1 MRKQKLVVV
10 GIGHVGASVL
20 SDAMK
25 LGLFSEIALIDIKE
39 DVARGEALDQTHATP
54 LNTMANTEVY
64 AAGYEACSDAD
75 VIIVSAGASL
85 VPDEENPIPDRALL
99 AETSGEVIREVME
112 GITSYTTEAVVILIT
127 NPLDSMVYIAE
138 NEFNYPRGKVFGT
151 GTMLDSARLR
161 RVIADNYDVDPK
173 SVSGYMM
180 GEHGLTA
187 FPVMSRLSIQG
198 FKEEEVDAVFN
209 GEEKLDRSIIQ
220 KRVVEAAYD
229 VFNQKGWTNAGIA
242 QAAITLARAV
252 MLNERGVYPVST
264 TLRGQYGYDGTVAL
278 SMPCIVGENGIEE
291 QLAIQLD
298 QQEEKWL
305 HESAAYIQE
314 VMKSAGVTIKE

>member
-54 LNTMANTEVY
+54 FDTMANTEVY

-198 FKEEEVDAVFN
+198 FKEEELDAVFN

-264 TLRGQYGYDGTVAL
+264 TLRGQYGYNGTVAL
-278 SMPCIVGENGIEE
+278 SMPCIVGGNGIEE